1 MPAKFKASGRRW
13 IKNPETGRPTTRWEH
28 EHHYMKSQSKDTLFE
43 YINNSSGKPK
53 IKQKCRNELV
63 RRGIKIAMVTKES

>member
-1 MPAKFKASGRRW
+1 MPTKFRSSQ
-13 IKNPETGRPTTRWEH
+13 TTRERH
-28 EHHYMKSQSKDTLFE
+28 TGKHTTTHYWMKGMPKKELFE

-63 RRGIKIAMVTKES
+63 RRGIKIALVTKESE